1 MLQCKWHSTTIRTN
15 KQANE
20 MLELFD
26 KVAPAIGAFD
36 TETTGLHIILDKPFL
51 FQWGFID
58 QERKNGWTFAVDLEH
73 QPDLARQTIDAWHRK
88 AEKLQIYLGHN
99 IKFDLHMCTNIDL
112 KFPQNN
118 LSDTM
123 CYIRYAHDALAV
135 KNGGPPLGLK
145 SYAAQ
150 YIDANA
156 KCHDNKLQ
164 EERTSICKLYRSR
177 LASRL
182 RDIGFKKLSNLDIM
196 FKDAIFDYKDLNPAI
211 KKVYE
216 EWVKEDLPD
225 YLQDLAF
232 KRMITSDDIRYDK
245 LNRQNLTT
253 YAHYDII
260 YTLETFLNCEPVL
273 KARGNEVAIKFENDV
288 IIPLYEMERTGFL
301 ADAEYI
307 EDRRKAVK
315 AYIQKKRNVIKELA
329 GREIKISQHA
339 LLKKVL
345 SDYFHHEMPSTNNE
359 ALLEELSKL
368 RANPE
373 GNEDVIKFIETIQDL
388 RSLEKWY
395 STYIIR
401 FQQQLSRN
409 YNRLHTQIM
418 QVGTVSG
425 RVTSDFQ
432 QFPKEAIMD
441 DEGNELFHPRRMV
454 KAPEGGRLVYM
465 DYSQVEL
472 RITAEYTLLV
482 GHPDLNLCRAYTP
495 FQCLERDGKF
505 YLKENPE
512 VEWTP
517 TDLHGASATELY
529 GKHPTDPDWKHWR
542 SKAKTYN
549 FMKNYGGGFKQ
560 SQKMFVGESPE
571 DIKWKDGA
579 YYRVFPGIKAYHDY
593 CYRLADERPFAM
605 NLFGVK
611 FYGLS
616 GHKIINILGQ
626 SSGAFLLKWKI
637 RKLWE
642 YFKAHPEIKARYQMN
657 IHDENS
663 WEDPDCST
671 PYEAFLDMK
680 RIMEDYP
687 ECEIPIVA
695 EMAVTYKTWADK
707 KDISTKE
714 EFYAG
719 ASH

>member
-1 MLQCKWHSTTIRTN
+1 MLQYKWQSTTIRTN
-15 KQANE
+15 KQAND
-20 MLELFD
+20 MLALFD
-26 KVAPAIGAFD
+26 KIAPKIGAFD

-58 QERKNGWTFAVDLEH
+58 PVEKQGWTFAVDLER
-73 QPDLARQTIDAWHRK
+73 QPDLARQTINAWHKK
-88 AEKLQIYLGHN
+88 AEQLEIYLGHN
-99 IKFDLHMCTNIDL
+99 IKFDLHMSTNAGF
-112 KFPQNN
+112 KFPQHN

-123 CYIRYAHDALAV
+123 FYIRYAHDALAV

-145 SYAAQ
+145 PYAAQ

-164 EERTSICKLYRSR
+164 EERTSLCKFYRNK
-177 LASRL
+177 LAMRL
-182 RDIGFKKLSNLDIM
+182 RDIGFKKLSNLDIL
-196 FKDAIFDYKDLNPAI
+196 FKDAIFDYNDLNPAI
-211 KKVYE
+211 KQVYE
-216 EWVKEDLPD
+216 NWINEDLPD
-225 YLQDLAF
+225 YLQDLAR

-245 LNRQNLTT
+245 LNRDNLIT

-260 YTLETFLNCEPVL
+260 YTIETYLKCAPVL
-273 KARGNEVAIKFENDV
+273 KARGNEVAIDFENAV

-307 EDRRKAVK
+307 ENRRLAVK
-315 AYIQKKRNVIKELA
+315 AYIQKKRNIIKDLA

-359 ALLEELSKL
+359 ALLEELTKL
-368 RANPE
+368 RASPA

-432 QFPKEAIMD
+432 QFPKEAILD

-472 RITAEYTLLV
+472 RITAQYTLLV

-495 FQCLERDGKF
+495 FQCLKRDGKF
-505 YLKENPE
+505 YLEENPE

-529 GKHPTDPDWKHWR
+529 GKHPTDSDWKHWR

-549 FMKNYGGGFKQ
+549 FMKNYGGGFSQ
-560 SQKMFVGESPE
+560 SLKMFVGDTPE
-571 DIKWKDGA
+571 EIKRKDGA

-593 CYRLADERPFAM
+593 CYRLANEKPYAM

-611 FYGLS
+611 YYGLS

-626 SSGAFLLKWKI
+626 GSGAFLLKWKI

-642 YFKAHPEIKARYQMN
+642 YQQAHPEIKARYQMN

-671 PYEAFLDMK
+671 PYEHFLAMK
-680 RIMEDYP
+680 HIMEDYP
-687 ECEIPIVA
+687 EMDIPLIA

-719 ASH
+719 ISN

>member
-1 MLQCKWHSTTIRTN
+1 MLNWTTTTITTN
-15 KQANE
+15 RQANE
-20 MLELFD
+20 MLKLFD
-26 KVAPAIGAFD
+26 IVNPKIGAFD

-51 FQWGFID
+51 FQFGFID
-58 QERKNGWTFAVDLEH
+58 NERKNGWTFAVDLEK
-73 QPDLARQTIDAWHRK
+73 QPDLAKQVIDAWHNK
-88 AEKLQIYLGHN
+88 AKQLKIYLGHN
-99 IKFDLHMCTNIDL
+99 VKFDLHMLTNAGFE
-112 KFPQNN
+112 FPTHN

-123 CYIRYAHDALAV
+123 FYIRYAHDALSP

-145 SYAAQ
+145 AYASK
-150 YIDANA
+150 YIDATA
-156 KCHDNKLQ
+156 KSHDNLLQ
-164 EERTSICKLYRSR
+164 EERTAICKSYRVK
-177 LASRL
+177 LAQKL
-182 RDIGFKKLSNLDIM
+182 KAIGFTKLSELDIM
-196 FKDAIFDYKDLNPAI
+196 FRDAVFDYNELDPKL
-211 KKVYE
+211 KRVYE
-216 EWVKEDLPD
+216 NWVNTDLPE
-225 YLQDLAF
+225 YLRDIAV

-245 LNRQNLTT
+245 LNRKNLIK
-253 YAHYDII
+253 YAHFDIV
-260 YTLETFLNCEPVL
+260 YTLETFLTCEPVL
-273 KARGNEVAIKFENDV
+273 IERENEVAIEFENKV

-301 ADAEYI
+301 ADPEYI
-307 EDRRKAVK
+307 EERRKAVK
-315 AYIQKKRNVIKELA
+315 DYIQRKRNVLKELA

-339 LLKKVL
+339 LLKKVFNE
-345 SDYFHHEMPSTNNE
+345 YFHHEVPSTNNE
-359 ALLEELSKL
+359 SLLDELSKL
-368 RANPE
+368 KENPE
-373 GNEDVIKFIETIQDL
+373 ENADIIKFIETIQDL

-401 FQQQLSRN
+401 FQQQLERG

-505 YLKENPE
+505 YLEENTE

-529 GKHPTDPDWKHWR
+529 GKHPTDSDWKHWR

-549 FMKNYGGGFKQ
+549 FMKNYGGGFTQ
-560 SQKMFVGESPE
+560 SLKMFVGDPPE
-571 DIKWKDGA
+571 EIKRKDGA

-593 CYRLADERPFAM
+593 CYRLADEKSYAM

-611 FYGLS
+611 YYGLS

-626 SSGAFLLKWKI
+626 GSGAFLLKWKI
-637 RKLWE
+637 YELWK
-642 YFKAHPEIKARYQMN
+642 YLKAHPEIKARYQMN

-663 WEDPDCST
+663 WEDPDGDT
-671 PYEAFLDMK
+671 PYEAFLEMK
-680 RIMEDYP
+680 HIMEDYP
-687 ECEIPIVA
+687 ECDIPIIA